1 MPELRILVPANPPR
15 AWIGIV
21 QQGVDYHNVA
31 ATRVSDYYPVAFL
44 IQGADGAL
52 AGGIQGNIWGGWLHI
67 RRLWVDGWLRK
78 RGYGTLL
85 IASAEERARD
95 RECIGSFLST
105 NSYEARPLYERLGY
119 RLYGELHDHPVAGHN
134 RYLMRKTLDAV
145 IPMRT
150 VVKHAELVMNPY
162 PSEDQIDT
170 IRAGI
175 IAHATA
181 ALGLPERSIRPLY
194 CFLRSE
200 NREIVGGA
208 LGDSWGLWLHI
219 SYLWVDGPLRRR
231 GWATRLMAVME
242 QEAIRRGCSG
252 AFLDT
257 FSFNAPQLYE
267 RLGYRVFGELQ
278 NHPIG
283 YNYYFMLKRL

>member
-44 IQGADGAL
+44 IEGADGAL

-67 RRLWVDGWLRK
+67 RRLWVDEWLRK

-85 IASAEERARD
+85 MASAEERARD

-150 VVKHAELVMNPY
+150 VVKDAELVMNPY

-208 LGDSWGLWLHI
+208 LGVRPLAPCLIFVGGRAAAPEGMGNQIDGGYGAGGDSAWMQ
-219 SYLWVDGPLRRR
+219 RRLSR
-231 GWATRLMAVME
+231 HVQLQCAATVRAARLSGV
-242 QEAIRRGCSG
+242 RRITKS
-252 AFLDT
+252 
-257 FSFNAPQLYE
+257 SHRP
-267 RLGYRVFGELQ
+267 
-278 NHPIG
+278 
-283 YNYYFMLKRL
+283 